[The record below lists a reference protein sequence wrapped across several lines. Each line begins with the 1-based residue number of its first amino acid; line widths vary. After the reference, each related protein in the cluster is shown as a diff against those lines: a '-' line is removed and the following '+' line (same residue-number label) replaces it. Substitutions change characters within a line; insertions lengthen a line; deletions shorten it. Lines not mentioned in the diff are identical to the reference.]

1 MRTKEKEAI
10 GLRVPEKVHLDL
22 QKKAQEIGVSQND
35 LILTL
40 IEIGFKVLNGQFNL
54 VEQDRACARNR

>member
-1 MRTKEKEAI
+1 MKHEKRAI

-40 IEIGFKVLNGQFNL
+40 VDIGFKVLNGNFNL
-54 VEQDRACARNR
+54 VEQDRVCARNR